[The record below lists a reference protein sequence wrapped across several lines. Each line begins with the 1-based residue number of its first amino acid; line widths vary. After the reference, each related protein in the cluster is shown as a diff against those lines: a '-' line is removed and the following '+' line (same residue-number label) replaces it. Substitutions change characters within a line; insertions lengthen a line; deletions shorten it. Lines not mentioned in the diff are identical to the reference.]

1 MEHDPM
7 NLAMQLRQ
15 RAAGGE
21 ALCGTF
27 LNELRSPWVPV
38 ILGNAGF
45 DYVVIDE
52 EHGRFTVSDTANL
65 IVGATSIGL
74 CPLVRVP
81 LSEPAGMSRTLDAGA
96 QGVVIPMI
104 RTLDDAR
111 LVVDRTKYPP
121 LGLRGLHTTSPHTS
135 FSRLTDVKQYVQDC
149 NDSLLTILQVET
161 AEALAIVEDLAAVDG
176 VDGLLLGPNDL
187 SVALGLIG
195 QPGHERVFEAAAVI
209 VEACRKS
216 GKLAA
221 VQTGDVA
228 TARRF
233 RELGMDL
240 VSVGSPVGFL
250 AKQAGVI
257 AGGIK
262 ESV

>member
-1 MEHDPM
+1 M

-15 RAAGGE
+15 HVAAGE
-21 ALCGTF
+21 AVCGTF

-45 DYVVIDE
+45 DYVIIDE
-52 EHGRFTVSDTANL
+52 EHGRFTVSDTAGL
-65 IVGATSIGL
+65 IVGATRVGL

-111 LVVDRTKYPP
+111 LVVECTKYPP

-135 FSRLTDVKQYVQDC
+135 FSRPADVKQYAQEC

-161 AEALAIVEDLAAVDG
+161 AEALAIVDDLAAVDG
-176 VDGLLLGPNDL
+176 VDALLLGPNDM

-195 QPGHERVFEAAAVI
+195 QPEHERVFEAAAAI

-221 VQTGDVA
+221 AQSGDVA

-233 RELGMDL
+233 RELGMHL
-240 VSVGSPVGFL
+240 VSAGSPVGFL
-250 AKQAGVI
+250 AKQAGAV
-257 AGGIK
+257 ADGIK
-262 ESV
+262 ESL